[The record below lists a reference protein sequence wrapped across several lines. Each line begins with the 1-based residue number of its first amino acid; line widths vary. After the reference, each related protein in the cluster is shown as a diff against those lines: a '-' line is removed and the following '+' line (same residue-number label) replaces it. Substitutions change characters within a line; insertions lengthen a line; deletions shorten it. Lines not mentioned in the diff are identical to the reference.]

1 MVKHALAL
9 TVAAALLAGCGGSS
23 GSSSGG
29 GGGSVRNGGTLK
41 GGIPDDPDHLDTGI
55 SYAVEGWELLEA
67 TNNGLLTFK
76 KVSGAGGSDVVPDI
90 ATAMPAVTD
99 GGRTYT
105 FHVHPGVRFSPP
117 VNRAVRPSDFR
128 YAIERLFHVGSPGV
142 GFYTIIQGADAYAA
156 HKAAHISGIVADDKA
171 MTITFHLTHPDGAFL
186 DIMAMPFAFAVP
198 AGMPYKDISTD
209 SQWRI
214 ATGPYMVK
222 TYVPKQ
228 QIVLVRNPNF
238 HQWSQNSPDGHLDEV
253 DVTIGITPEQAV
265 NETIDGQLDW
275 YMEAVPPDR
284 LTQLKAQY
292 PSQVHMYPRNNV
304 TYFSMN
310 ERLAP
315 FDKLAV
321 RQAVNY
327 AIDRAAL
334 VKIFGGQGTPTETVL
349 PPGFG
354 SAYHEPNLYPHDVS
368 KAKQLVQQAGATGAP
383 VQIWT
388 TNASPAPQAAQYLAS
403 VLSSIGLKV
412 TGVRTI
418 DDSVYWDE
426 LLNQKTDPQ
435 IAFNHFDQDYP
446 EGEDFIDT
454 LLNGRNILNVGNND
468 VSNTNDPALNT
479 MIEQTKQMPLGAARN
494 AMWAKIDNEF
504 MQRDAGW
511 APFIHLEQPT
521 FVSSRLRGLVFD
533 GSYFELIPEMWL
545 SH

>member
-1 MVKHALAL
+1 MVKRAMALLAM
-9 TVAAALLAGCGGSS
+9 AALLAACGGSGS
-23 GSSSGG
+23 SSSGG
-29 GGGSVRNGGTLK
+29 GGGGVRNGGTLK

-76 KVSGAGGSDVVPDI
+76 KVSGPGGSDVVPDI

-117 VNRAVRPSDFR
+117 VNRAVKPSDFQ

-171 MTITFHLTHPDGAFL
+171 MKITFHLTHPDGAFL

-209 SQWRI
+209 PQWRI

-238 HQWSQNSPDGHLDEV
+238 HQWSPNSPNGHLSEV

-315 FDKLAV
+315 FDKLPV

-327 AIDRAAL
+327 AIDRDAL

-354 SAYHEPNLYPHDVS
+354 SAYHEPNLYPHHVA

-388 TNASPAPQAAQYLAS
+388 TNADPAPKAAQYLAG
-403 VLSSIGLKV
+403 VLSSIGLNV

-426 LLNQKTDPQ
+426 LLNEKTDPQ

-454 LLNGRNILNVGNND
+454 LLNGANIVNVGNND
-468 VSNTNDPALNT
+468 TSNTNDPVLNRL
-479 MIEQTKQMPLGAARN
+479 IDRTKLMPLGAARN
-494 AMWAKIDNEF
+494 AMWAKIDNLF

-521 FVSSRLRGLVFD
+521 FVSSRLHGLVFD

-545 SH
+545 SK